1 MSDLED
7 KFVGSIL
14 GLALGDAL
22 GARYEGGPFGQ
33 ALWWALGVGKG
44 DLLRWS
50 DDTEMAMGL
59 AKSLIEHHG
68 VDLGQLARTW
78 AENAD
83 WKRGYGSG
91 ARKLL
96 ARIREG
102 EDWRVANRAI
112 FPDGSFGNGAAMR
125 AAPLGLFF
133 HDDATELVRAAES
146 ASSITH
152 AHPLG
157 IEGGVLIARATAM
170 ALAGPLDLDA
180 LREGCHEDEF
190 RDRLNIAKDNM
201 ERDAVKRRLGT
212 GIEAHRSSV
221 TAVYVAS
228 RFTEFVPMIEFIV
241 SMGGDTDTI
250 GAMAGGVFGAR
261 YGSVALPGDALERL
275 EERGWIEKTARELY
289 SVAAE
294 R

>member
-22 GARYEGGPFGQ
+22 GARYEGGLFGQ

-50 DDTEMAMGL
+50 DDTEMALGL
-59 AKSLIEHHG
+59 AKSLIEHRG
-68 VDLGQLARTW
+68 VDLDHLARTW

-83 WKRGYGSG
+83 WKRGYGPG

-96 ARIREG
+96 ARIRDG
-102 EDWRVANRAI
+102 ENWRVANRAI

-133 HDDATELVRAAES
+133 HDNATELVRAAES
-146 ASSITH
+146 SSSITH

-157 IEGGVLIARATAM
+157 IEGGVLIARATARSILTPF
-170 ALAGPLDLDA
+170 A
-180 LREGCHEDEF
+180 R
-190 RDRLNIAKDNM
+190 
-201 ERDAVKRRLGT
+201 AVTRM
-212 GIEAHRSSV
+212 SSE
-221 TAVYVAS
+221 TA
-228 RFTEFVPMIEFIV
+228 
-241 SMGGDTDTI
+241 
-250 GAMAGGVFGAR
+250 
-261 YGSVALPGDALERL
+261 
-275 EERGWIEKTARELY
+275 
-289 SVAAE
+289 
-294 R
+294 